1 MTGIMVGESR
11 MINTPYNSWI
21 FQKGAIMSELTKVKI
36 MLGATVVLA
45 IVGIVLWCYS
55 FYLDGYV
62 HGMMNVMGM

>member
-1 MTGIMVGESR
+1 
-11 MINTPYNSWI
+11 
-21 FQKGAIMSELTKVKI
+21 MSELTKVKI

-62 HGMMNVMGM
+62 HGMMNAMGM